1 MLTGYDAE
9 ANAASSPNVTN
20 PFAGPATAP
29 PSALRDGR
37 ILAGMSGALWCEL
50 DRSAAP

>member
-20 PFAGPATAP
+20 PLEATYQK
-29 PSALRDGR
+29 SK
-37 ILAGMSGALWCEL
+37 
-50 DRSAAP
+50 